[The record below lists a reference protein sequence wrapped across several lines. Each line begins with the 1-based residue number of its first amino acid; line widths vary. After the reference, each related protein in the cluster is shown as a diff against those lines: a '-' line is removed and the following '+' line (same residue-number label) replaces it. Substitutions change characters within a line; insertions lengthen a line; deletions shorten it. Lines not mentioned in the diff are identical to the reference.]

1 MCEPNTYSIEE
12 DILAEEEKMIEKAME
27 LLEKSA
33 EEIENLYGRET
44 DLTTQIRDFLEDYS

>member
-12 DILAEEEKMIEKAME
+12 DILTEEEKMIEKAME

-33 EEIENLYGRET
+33 EEIENIYGRET
-44 DLTTQIRDFLEDYS
+44 DLTTQIRDFLKNYS

>member
-44 DLTTQIRDFLEDYS
+44 NLTTQIKDFLENYS